1 LADLEI
7 RTQNSNKKHR
17 LMSLTHPKNKLTL
30 LIGTLLIQNFVV
42 GGFTYGF
49 DETLSDP
56 HHGIELTMGQIEFSK
71 TLNRQGYYAFAHKKS
86 NAKNLPLILMNFGGP
101 GMASLGL
108 LVTGCGPYKMDLAT
122 GNLA

>member
-1 LADLEI
+1 M
-7 RTQNSNKKHR
+7 T
-17 LMSLTHPKNKLTL
+17 LTYPKNILKL
-30 LIGTLLIQNFVV
+30 LIGTLLIGNFVV
-42 GGFTYGF
+42 GRFTYGF

-56 HHGIELTMGQIEFSK
+56 HLGIELTMGQIEFSK
-71 TLNRQGYYAFAHKKS
+71 TPNQQGYYAYAHKKG

-108 LVTGCGPYKMDLAT
+108 LVSGCGPYKMDLAT